1 MFMIFI
7 NLKQLAF
14 ATAGVLCLSQVAV
27 AGDSFNHDVDHAQA
41 AVGYSV
47 PAAIDH
53 AETAISNG
61 LARDVDGLVSEA
73 RTALKA
79 AEDDLRDTG
88 DKHTARAVHCLEAAI
103 EHGEKNHIAPALR
116 HLRNAVAH
124 LRAADD

>member
-1 MFMIFI
+1 MIYR
-7 NLKQLAF
+7 NVRLLAF
-14 ATAGVLCLSQVAV
+14 VAGGALCLSQGAF

-61 LARDVDGLVSEA
+61 LAHDTAGLVSEA
-73 RTALKA
+73 RAALRA
-79 AEDDLRDTG
+79 ASDDLADTG
-88 DKHTARAVHCLEAAI
+88 DKHSERAVHCLHAAI
-103 EHGEKNHIAPALR
+103 EHGEKGHFPAALK

-124 LRAADD
+124 LHAADD